1 MGKVLVYWIQITDHG
16 RCDEPRDHIWH
27 TLDIYHYLD
36 IGPGSDENGINA
48 MLNNNPNVLLQV
60 GLLRGVP
67 NGFGPVLQHNFLLL
81 YYFHCI
87 FCLAGW
93 LWPCVTGD

>member
-1 MGKVLVYWIQITDHG
+1 MRKVLESIGKKITDRG
-16 RCDEPRDHIWH
+16 RCDDPRDHIWH

-60 GLLRGVP
+60 GRAVAW
-67 NGFGPVLQHNFLLL
+67 
-81 YYFHCI
+81 CS
-87 FCLAGW
+87 
-93 LWPCVTGD
+93 